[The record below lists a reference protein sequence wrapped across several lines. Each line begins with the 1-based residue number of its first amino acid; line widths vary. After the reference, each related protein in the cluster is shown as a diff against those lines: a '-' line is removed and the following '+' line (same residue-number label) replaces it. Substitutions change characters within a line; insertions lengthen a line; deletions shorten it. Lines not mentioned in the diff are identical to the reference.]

1 MRWKDNSLKNRN
13 RETRVKTKFLL
24 FPKTLNKET
33 RWLEKVRIV
42 QQVDYTVDYQ
52 DNGFYFWNDIEWQD
66 TYKIILN
73 GEIIEIDNCTLSYN
87 TIIKMINGDTNF
99 NIVYS
104 ITYSKGENNSK
115 GCLVKDSYYIKVVDG
130 MIINTVVT
138 GNA

>member
-42 QQVDYTVDYQ
+42 QQVDYTIYYQ
-52 DNGFYFWNDIEWQD
+52 DSRHYFWNDIEWQD

-73 GEIIEIDNCTLSYN
+73 GEIIEIDNYTLSYD
-87 TIIKMINGDTNF
+87 TIIKMISGNTNS
-99 NIVYS
+99 NIIYT
-104 ITYSKGENNSK
+104 ITYSKGENNTK
-115 GCLVKDSYYIKVVDG
+115 GCLVKNSYYIKVVDG
-130 MIINTVVT
+130 MIINVVVT
-138 GNA
+138 GNW